1 MTALLAP
8 ATGLMNRLT
17 YRRKMIL
24 ISLLLL
30 TPLVVVTWLLMAQ
43 LAGGSRQAQAE
54 RQGLEYISALRQVY
68 QHLAQHRGM
77 TNAFL
82 NGGDGFRDRILE
94 VRKAIAR
101 DLARIDAVDARYGDA
116 FRARAEWAAIREQWR
131 KLEGRAFDGP
141 AGEVFAAHS
150 QLIARIYDLFGTV
163 ANHSGLLL
171 DPALNTTFLADALV
185 YRLPRVTENLGQ
197 ARGLSSGVAAR
208 GEISLQQR
216 VRLSTMLANVAANKK
231 DVADG
236 MRISFKLNPGLEERL
251 GGLLREA
258 QARVGDF
265 GRQLEREVLAATQI
279 RADPGALFAA
289 GTRAI
294 QANYRLYDALVPE
307 LDALLQQRG
316 TELDRQRGLILL
328 LILLGVGL
336 ALYLFAGFYSSVL
349 NAVTLIDDSVNR
361 VAEGDL
367 TVSVESRTRD
377 EISSIAEALNR
388 MVGKLRAII
397 EGLEQKSE
405 RLAAASEELT
415 SVTGELHR
423 GTLEQQGQT
432 EQIATAMNQMA
443 ASVQEVARNAEEA
456 SENAEDADRQ
466 ALGGGRVIGD
476 IISSIDELAG
486 EVGDTATVIH
496 ELETH
501 SGEIGSVVEVI
512 REIAEQTN
520 LLALNAA
527 IEAARAGE
535 QGRGFAVVADEVRA
549 LANRTQE
556 STEQIQKMVQNLQER
571 TGTAVRTMEKSRDN
585 ATRLA
590 GQAGEAGKALESIV
604 SAIGRIR
611 DMTTQVAAA
620 SEEQASVTE
629 EINRNVVTVADITTV
644 NVTGADRVAD
654 ASGELSRLATDLREV
669 VSRFRV

>member
-8 ATGLMNRLT
+8 ATALMNRLS
-17 YRRKMIL
+17 YRRKMVL

-30 TPLVVVTWLLMAQ
+30 TPLIVVTWLLMAQ

-82 NGGDGFRDRILE
+82 NGDDTFRGKILE

-101 DLARIDAVDARYGDA
+101 DLSRVDSVDARYGDA
-116 FRARAEWAAIREQWR
+116 FRARRAWGAIREQWR
-131 KLEGRAFDGP
+131 QLEARAFDGP
-141 AGEVFAAHS
+141 AEEVFTAHS
-150 QLIARIYDLFGTV
+150 QLIARIYDLFGNV

-208 GEISLQQR
+208 GGISLQQR
-216 VRLSTMLANVAANKK
+216 VQLSTMLANVTANKK

-236 MRISFKLNPGLEERL
+236 MRISFDLNPGLEERL
-251 GGLLREA
+251 GGLLRDA
-258 QARVGDF
+258 QARVQDF
-265 GRQLEREVLAATQI
+265 GGLLEREILDVTEI

-307 LDALLQQRG
+307 LDRLLQQRG
-316 TELDRQRGLILL
+316 AELDKKRNFILL
-328 LILLGVGL
+328 LIALGVGL

-367 TVSVESRTRD
+367 TVSVRSETRD

-388 MVGKLRAII
+388 MVGKLRSII
-397 EGLEQKSE
+397 EGLDHKSE
-405 RLAAASEELT
+405 RLAAASEELS

-456 SENAEDADRQ
+456 SVNAEEADRQ
-466 ALGGGRVIGD
+466 AIGGGRVIGD
-476 IISSIDELAG
+476 IISAINELAD

-512 REIAEQTN
+512 QEIAEQTN

-571 TGTAVRTMEKSRDN
+571 TGTAVRTMEKSRNN

-590 GQAGEAGKALESIV
+590 GQAGEAGSALESIV
-604 SAIGRIR
+604 NAIGGIR

-654 ASGELSRLATDLREV
+654 ASGELSRLATELREV
-669 VSRFRV
+669 VAHFRV